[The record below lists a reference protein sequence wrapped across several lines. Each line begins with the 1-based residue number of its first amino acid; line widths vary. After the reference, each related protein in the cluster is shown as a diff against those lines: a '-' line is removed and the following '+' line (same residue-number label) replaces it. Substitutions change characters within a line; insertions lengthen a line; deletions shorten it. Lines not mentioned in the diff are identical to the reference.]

1 MLARQICKNLDIA
14 DMLEGGKDTGQQGQ
28 TLAQKL
34 ESVYK
39 EEEDAAARCVADSAL
54 DLPVENPNI
63 GHI

>member
-1 MLARQICKNLDIA
+1 MLARQKFEYLGVA

-39 EEEDAAARCVADSAL
+39 EEEDAAARCIGL
-54 DLPVENPNI
+54 EFHNI